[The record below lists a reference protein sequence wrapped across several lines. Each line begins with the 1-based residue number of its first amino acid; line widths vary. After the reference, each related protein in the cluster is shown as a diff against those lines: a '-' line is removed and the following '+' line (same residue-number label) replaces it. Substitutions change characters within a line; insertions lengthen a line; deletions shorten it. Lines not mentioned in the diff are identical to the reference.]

1 MSRTISIPTM
11 LDDIIKIVFANEIQ
25 VLATK
30 AMRRMVVGR
39 SKIVAVEL
47 FAVTAAYIVL
57 FTLTFSVIMPA
68 QSVLF
73 TFLPM
78 NISLLFLPH
87 GVRILAIY
95 LYGWRAALYLLPG
108 HLATWAYLYFYL
120 GSEQSISASVVSI
133 AASLLAMLIVF
144 QKVEGVASVTKNDD
158 WKGILLAGAIAS
170 LLNGLGHA
178 TLYGMAG
185 GLNMEW
191 ITITLRFMIGDVSG
205 LFFLMVIMIYVF
217 RLIDRK
223 TAS

>member
-1 MSRTISIPTM
+1 M
-11 LDDIIKIVFANEIQ
+11 
-25 VLATK
+25 
-30 AMRRMVVGR
+30 MVG
-39 SKIVAVEL
+39 KTQTVAIEL
-47 FAVTAAYIVL
+47 FAVSAAYIVL

-95 LYGWRAALYLLPG
+95 LYGWRAALYLLPA

-120 GSEQSISASVVSI
+120 GSEQSISSAVVSI
-133 AASLLAMLIVF
+133 AASLLAVLIVF
-144 QKVEGVASVTKNDD
+144 QKVQGVTSVAKTDD
-158 WKGILLAGAIAS
+158 WKRILLAGAIAS

-191 ITITLRFMIGDVSG
+191 IMITLGFMIGDVSG

-217 RLIDRK
+217 RSIGHK